1 MLILNARQMRALE
14 AATMQEQ
21 QIGSVELMERAAKGA
36 ARFIAKQYDIAHTP
50 IVVFSGPGNN
60 GGDGLAVARLL
71 HRMGAQHV
79 EAYLFNTQGSL
90 SETCRHQAERLQSE
104 CPELHF
110 VEVTQ
115 QFEAPTLSPQTLIVD
130 ALFGIGLSK
139 PLGGGFAALI
149 QFINSSG
156 TQVVSLDLPSGL
168 MCEDNTCNSPS
179 AIVRATH
186 TVVMGL
192 PKLVH
197 LLPDAGVYVGQTH
210 LVSKGLSA
218 LPAEMEEVKYHLSEE
233 SELKALLKPRQPY
246 HHKGNFGT
254 ALLVA
259 GKYGMA
265 GAAVLAAKAC
275 LRGGAGKV
283 VIHTPAANN
292 DILQTSV
299 PEAVLD
305 MDADTH
311 IFTTPVPLQGYSA
324 LGMGPG
330 MGTDKRTA
338 LAFIEQISHVHIP
351 LVLDAD
357 AINILGLHKGWI
369 QQVPAGTILTPH
381 AGEMKRLGICAA
393 DSYSLLLEAINM
405 ATSHHFYIVLKGHF
419 TAICTPEGHV
429 YFSGQGNSG
438 MATAGSG
445 DVLTGVILSLL
456 AQGYNAEDS
465 CRLGVYLHALA
476 GDFAAEALGEHSVT
490 ASDIIAYLPQ
500 AFAHLQPVRL
510 QKLERIAMV

>member
-1 MLILNARQMRALE
+1 MMHILNARQMRALE

-21 QIGSVELMERAAKGA
+21 QISPTELMERAAKGA
-36 ARFIAKQYDIAHTP
+36 VRFIAKQYDIAKSSF
-50 IVVFSGPGNN
+50 VVFAGPGNN

-71 HRMGAQHV
+71 HRMGAQRV

-90 SETCRHQAERLQSE
+90 SEECRHQAERLQGE
-104 CPELHF
+104 CPELRF
-110 VEVTQ
+110 TEVCQ
-115 QFEAPTLSPQTLIVD
+115 QFEAPPLGSRTVIVD

-149 QFINSSG
+149 QFINASG
-156 TQVVSLDLPSGL
+156 AQVVSLDLPSGL

-197 LLPDAGVYVGQTH
+197 LLPDAGVYVGQMH
-210 LVSKGLSA
+210 LVSIGL
-218 LPAEMEEVKYHLSEE
+218 AEVVPDGEEVKFHLSEE
-233 SELKALLKPRQPY
+233 AELKAMLKPRLPY
-246 HHKGNFGT
+246 GHKGNFGT

-259 GKYGMA
+259 GKFGMA

-283 VIHTPAANN
+283 VIHTPASNN
-292 DILQTSV
+292 DILQTCV

-305 MDADTH
+305 IDADTH

-419 TAICTPEGHV
+419 TAVCTPEGHV
-429 YFSGQGNSG
+429 YFNELGNSG

-445 DVLTGVILSLL
+445 DVLTGLILSLL
-456 AQGYNAEDS
+456 AQGYSTEEA

-476 GDFAAEALGEHSVT
+476 GDYAAEELGEHCVT
-490 ASDIIAYLPQ
+490 ASDIIAHLPK
-500 AFAHLQPVRL
+500 AFAHLEPVRL
-510 QKLERIAMV
+510 AKIERV